1 MKIILKKLRMENFK
15 GFKEAEFD
23 FYDYT
28 KVSGANGL
36 GKSTLAAAYMWL
48 FWNIDYSLC
57 SNPNVRRKVGR
68 KPIND
73 VLVMVEAAV
82 WMDGKEVTARKVQKR
97 TFKKDGSFT
106 DDNTYFINDA
116 PKTLRDFN
124 GYFGFD
130 MDVFKLCS
138 NVNAFLAQ
146 KPKEMREF
154 LFGLMEDISNRDV
167 AQKFPELSELA
178 SLLEKYTAEELTAM
192 NKASIAKL
200 TKKQN
205 SIPAAIAENKRYL
218 VDDTDTAELELQRNA
233 LEEKIG
239 FIREQMDDSE
249 KARNE
254 WQKKA
259 DEIMGLQFN
268 KADMEHS
275 AMDQLRRERLAIQED
290 IDAAERGF
298 SDAMRVHSEAESRI
312 AFLEKEGLRKSQEKD
327 MLLRQW
333 KEEKARTFPR
343 ENDEFVGITESDLTC
358 PVCGQPLP
366 EAMREEKIARGEAD
380 KAAFYKAK
388 EADREA
394 FEQNKNDALA
404 AINEKGRSI
413 VAGIKADEAEI
424 EGFRAAIEQAKSDK
438 LKFNKAKA
446 DAMERL
452 KKLPEK
458 PDMSENQA
466 YEALCAEIRKKDEVL
481 KAGDSGADYRAAL
494 RRQMEEAER
503 EVEGVKARLRAV
515 ERNAEYEQRIAD
527 LEASRLT
534 LEQKKADAERV
545 IDLLNQLDEKKNGLL
560 ADKINSHFRYVKWD
574 LFSRAKNGSYK
585 KDYCR
590 PVIDGKDYGVDT
602 NTGLEI
608 LARLDIAMAAQKAT
622 GIDCP
627 IFLDFGESI
636 DPWRIPKG
644 ESQLIVLCRTD
655 DTELRIEPMAASEE
669 Y

>member
-1 MKIILKKLRMENFK
+1 MEIKLKKLRMENFK

-48 FWNIDYSLC
+48 FWNIDYNLG

-68 KPIND
+68 EPVND
-73 VLVMVEAAV
+73 VLVVVEAV
-82 WMDGKEVTARKVQKR
+82 VCIDGKEVAARKAQKR

-154 LFGLMEDISNRDV
+154 LFGLVEDVSNLDV

-178 SLLEKYTAEELTAM
+178 PLLEKYTAEELAAM
-192 NKASIAKL
+192 NKASI
-200 TKKQN
+200 TKITKEQN
-205 SIPAAIAENKRYL
+205 GIPAAIAENKRYL
-218 VDDTDTAELELQRNA
+218 VDDIDTAELELQRNA
-233 LEEKIG
+233 LEERISS
-239 FIREQMDDSE
+239 IRGQMDDSE
-249 KARNE
+249 KARAE
-254 WQKKA
+254 WQKKS
-259 DEIMGLQFN
+259 DEIMGLRF
-268 KADMEHS
+268 KKSDMERD
-275 AMDQLRRERLAIQED
+275 AMDRLRAERSGIQKD
-290 IDAAERGF
+290 IDAAEHGF
-298 SDAMRVHSEAESRI
+298 SDAVRAHSDAERRI
-312 AFLEKEGLRKSQEKD
+312 AMLEKESLRKKQEKD
-327 MLLRQW
+327 ALFRQW
-333 KEEKARTFPR
+333 REEKAKAFPR
-343 ENDEFVGITESDLTC
+343 ENEEFVEITESDLTC
-358 PVCGQPLP
+358 PACGQPLP
-366 EAMREEKIARGEAD
+366 EELRAKKIAECEAD
-380 KAAFYKAK
+380 RTAFYKAK

-394 FEQNKNDALA
+394 FARNKSDALA
-404 AINEKGRSI
+404 TINEKGKDIMDSI
-413 VAGIKADEAEI
+413 KRDEAEI
-424 EGFRAAIEQAKSDK
+424 EECREAIEQAKADK
-438 LKFNKAKA
+438 LKFNKVKS

-458 PDMSENQA
+458 PDMSGNQV
-466 YEALCAEIRKKDEVL
+466 YEALCMEIQKKDEAL
-481 KAGDSGADYRAAL
+481 EAGESGADYRAAL
-494 RRQMEEAER
+494 RRQMKEAEQ
-503 EVEGVKARLRAV
+503 ELEGVRAQLRAV

-534 LEQKKADAERV
+534 LEQKKADAEKV
-545 IDLLNQLDEKKNGLL
+545 IDLLDQMDEKKNGLL
-560 ADKINSHFRYVKWD
+560 VDKINSHFRYVKWD

-608 LARLDIAMAAQKAT
+608 LARLDIAMAAQRAT

-644 ESQLIVLCRTD
+644 GSQLIVLCRTD
-655 DTELRIEPMAASEE
+655 DAELGIEPVAAAEGH
-669 Y
+669 